1 MNLFIL
7 HCRGATVYAAKPN
20 CAEAERRA
28 NLFAQPRREQY
39 MRSSRI
45 YAEAERRANLF
56 AQPRREQYMRLFR
69 WIKFLKCSV
78 RVEQCDPSDL
88 FGGYPGQCAGFF
100 RVVRNHLYIIIIH
113 DFLRTADVY
122 MSTLSGKQVSVVG
135 RQGRCR
141 LILFTER
148 LAFAEE
154 EPVGI
159 DRRKLEHIGPLYPH
173 YVRKLSRLKLFEL
186 QKLL

>member
-1 MNLFIL
+1 MRRSRIAQKPSAMQMNLFNL

-20 CAEAERRA
+20 C
-28 NLFAQPRREQY
+28 
-39 MRSSRI
+39 
-45 YAEAERRANLF
+45 AEAERRANLF

-88 FGGYPGQCAGFF
+88 FGGYPGHCAGFF
-100 RVVRNHLYIIIIH
+100 RVVRNHLSIIIIH
-113 DFLRTADVY
+113 DFLWTADVY
-122 MSTLSGKQVSVVG
+122 MSALSGKQVSIVG

-159 DRRKLEHIGPLYPH
+159 DRRKLEQKFLD
-173 YVRKLSRLKLFEL
+173 KLKTRLVPP
-186 QKLL
+186 